1 MKMHSKSFFN
11 KIDHVGI
18 AVLDL
23 DIAIKN
29 YKNLGFDYLKREL
42 LNNMNVEVAFFQIGE
57 SKIELL
63 AAIKDNGPIAKFI
76 SRKGGKGGIHHLAFN
91 VKDIG
96 RELKRLKSSG
106 ISIVKDEVQE
116 GAGNKRVAF
125 LHPKDTEGAL
135 IELCQQNE

>member
-1 MKMHSKSFFN
+1 MKLASESSLN

-23 DIAIKN
+23 DIAINK
-29 YKNLGFDYLKREL
+29 YKRLGFNYLKREL

-96 RELKRLKSSG
+96 QELERLKNSG

-116 GAGNKRVAF
+116 GAGNKRIAF
-125 LHPKDTEGAL
+125 LHPKDTEDAL